1 MAKNRRRT
9 NTSKLEAEITRLRE
23 ALADHQIS
31 EAFGCY
37 TRKALTRD
45 LLPSFDARGFAIVYF
60 DIDGLTQLN
69 NAYGKAERKHPAV
82 PHVNERIFAAFAAMR
97 TADVLIGQW
106 FSGDEFVALVPAADA
121 YGFTLRLQAA
131 LRANGITATFVL
143 QVYNHSITLRQAIDL
158 ADNETSRYKS
168 AGLRDRIHIS

>member
-1 MAKNRRRT
+1 MATNRRRT
-9 NTSKLEAEITRLRE
+9 NTSELEAEITRLRD

-45 LLPSFDARGFAIVYF
+45 LLPSFDARGFAIIYF

-69 NAYGKAERKHPAV
+69 AAYGKAERKAADIPS
-82 PHVNERIFAAFAAMR
+82 VNERIFAALATAR
-97 TADVLIGQW
+97 LADVLIGQW

-131 LRANGITATFVL
+131 LRSNGITATFVL
-143 QVYNHSITLRQAIDL
+143 QVYDHSITLREAIDL
-158 ADNETSRYKS
+158 ADNDTSKYKS
-168 AGLRDRIHIS
+168 AGLRDRIHSS

>member
-1 MAKNRRRT
+1 MATNRRHT
-9 NTSKLEAEITRLRE
+9 KTSILEAEITRLRE

-45 LLPSFDARGFAIVYF
+45 LLPGFDARGFAIVYL
-60 DIDGLTQLN
+60 DIDSLTLLN
-69 NAYGKAERKHPAV
+69 EAYGKAERKNADV
-82 PHVNERIFAAFAAMR
+82 PSVNERIFASFAAMR
-97 TADVLIGQW
+97 SADVLIGQW

-121 YGFTLRLQAA
+121 YGFTQRLQAE

-143 QVYNHSITLRQAIDL
+143 QVYDHSITLREAIDL
-158 ADNETSRYKS
+158 ADNETSKYKL